1 MSWLKKHK
9 RELLLGAG
17 LLGLGATGFGLA
29 GMGPMAG
36 LLGGG
41 VAGGAGAAGTLPGG
55 LSAGAALGEGLGAT
69 AGGTGVVNGG
79 GLLSGFG
86 NLEKGMKGFQMAGNL
101 LGQGERGEQS
111 PPPMP
116 RPQVQLADMSNDELR
131 KRLMKL
137 YGGTA

>member
-9 RELLLGAG
+9 RELLMGAG

-36 LLGGG
+36 LLGSGM
-41 VAGGAGAAGTLPGG
+41 AGGAAGTLPGG

-79 GLLSGFG
+79 GLLSGLG
-86 NLEKGMKGFQMAGNL
+86 NLDKGMKGFQMAGNL
-101 LGQGERGEQS
+101 LGQGGNEQS

-116 RPQVQLADMSNDELR
+116 RPQVQLADLSNDELR
-131 KRLMKL
+131 KRLMQL

>member
-9 RELLLGAG
+9 RELLMGAG

-36 LLGGG
+36 LLGSGM
-41 VAGGAGAAGTLPGG
+41 AGGAAGTLPGG

-79 GLLSGFG
+79 GLLSGLG
-86 NLEKGMKGFQMAGNL
+86 NLDKGMKGFQMAGNL
-101 LGQGERGEQS
+101 LGQGQQEQS

-116 RPQVQLADMSNDELR
+116 RPQVQLADLSNDELR
-131 KRLMKL
+131 KRLMQL